1 MAGCVQACY
10 LLGSKQPPPGM
21 CAIFAQDGVHLRPVC
36 TPSCPMTEPIFSRVL
51 FCLWMCGLFMGGG
64 ELAAVGVKKSLVKI
78 VHNFIFRLFWII
90 FAWFSR

>member
-1 MAGCVQACY
+1 
-10 LLGSKQPPPGM
+10 M
-21 CAIFAQDGVHLRPVC
+21 CAIFAQDGAHLRPVC
-36 TPSCPMTEPIFSRVL
+36 TPSCPMTEPIFSRVFFL
-51 FCLWMCGLFMGGG
+51 LVDVRINHGGG